1 VCSHTFLVLYYRVS
15 HRSAPRC
22 DSRLAARAIR
32 DPPPAGPAGVLN
44 PGVVQS
50 LAAHATKALGSNI
63 FPTGTAA
70 QRARCFRTLRPHI
83 FIRRTTWW
91 EGVWLAVRQRF
102 ERSMLHSSTWSP
114 PSGGG
119 SAQGTSPTH
128 SLSTRRLFSY
138 DSKTFPDSRT
148 NMHSLQSKDMRLP
161 PTALNAATC
170 HLLAMRKRA
179 EACSRTW
186 LIAAAAQRMISLFD
200 CTFCDYAHLC
210 DP

>member
-1 VCSHTFLVLYYRVS
+1 MYNPSQRTQQRPWGAIF
-15 HRSAPRC
+15 
-22 DSRLAARAIR
+22 SRLGRPHDERGASAHYVRIYSYDVRRGGKAYGL
-32 DPPPAGPAGVLN
+32 PCGSGLS
-44 PGVVQS
+44 VQCS
-50 LAAHATKALGSNI
+50 TAALGA
-63 FPTGTAA
+63 PEWRWKCT
-70 QRARCFRTLRPHI
+70 
-83 FIRRTTWW
+83 
-91 EGVWLAVRQRF
+91 
-102 ERSMLHSSTWSP
+102 
-114 PSGGG
+114 
-119 SAQGTSPTH
+119 QGTSPTH

-138 DSKTFPDSRT
+138 DSKTFNDSRT

-200 CTFCDYAHLC
+200 CSFCDDAHLC

>member
-1 VCSHTFLVLYYRVS
+1 MTRGWL
-15 HRSAPRC
+15 P
-22 DSRLAARAIR
+22 ARDTR
-32 DPPPAGPAGVLN
+32 PPAGPAGVEPRGCTIPRSARN
-44 PGVVQS
+44 KGPGEQY
-50 LAAHATKALGSNI
+50 
-63 FPTGTAA
+63 FPDWDG
-70 QRARCFRTLRPHI
+70 RTTSAVLPHI
-83 FIRRTTWW
+83 TSAYIHTTYDVVW

-102 ERSMLHSSTWSP
+102 ERSMIHSSTWSP

-119 SAQGTSPTH
+119 SAQGASPTH

-138 DSKTFPDSRT
+138 DSKTFNDSRT

>member
-1 VCSHTFLVLYYRVS
+1 MNPGGCTIP
-15 HRSAPRC
+15 RSARNK
-22 DSRLAARAIR
+22 
-32 DPPPAGPAGVLN
+32 GPGEQYFPDWDGRTTSSVL
-44 PGVVQS
+44 
-50 LAAHATKALGSNI
+50 
-63 FPTGTAA
+63 
-70 QRARCFRTLRPHI
+70 PHI
-83 FIRRTTWW
+83 TSAYIDTTYDVV
-91 EGVWLAVRQRF
+91 GWLAVRQRF

-128 SLSTRRLFSY
+128 SLLTRRLFSY

>member
-1 VCSHTFLVLYYRVS
+1 M
-15 HRSAPRC
+15 
-22 DSRLAARAIR
+22 I
-32 DPPPAGPAGVLN
+32 
-44 PGVVQS
+44 
-50 LAAHATKALGSNI
+50 
-63 FPTGTAA
+63 
-70 QRARCFRTLRPHI
+70 
-83 FIRRTTWW
+83 
-91 EGVWLAVRQRF
+91 
-102 ERSMLHSSTWSP
+102 HSSTWSP
-114 PSGGG
+114 LSGGG
-119 SAQGTSPTH
+119 SAQGASPTH